1 MALEQLLISTG
12 FYYQPETDVYV
23 NSDPV
28 CDELTHCY
36 TQESPGK
43 WLFVIEDECGN
54 IIEQKRF
61 TE

>member
-1 MALEQLLISTG
+1 MTFEQLLISTG
-12 FYYQPETDVYV
+12 LYYQPETDVYV

-36 TQESPGK
+36 TQESPGE
-43 WLFVIEDECGN
+43 WLFVIEDEYGN